1 VTRFIGTDD
10 LSFRSTE
17 RTLLPMPQHVTF
29 DSAFFQEPQHLYQAL
44 RNDGPLHRFTSPTG
58 VTGWMITDYDAA
70 RRVLNDRSV
79 IKTQDTMAGADP
91 SAQPRELSARLR
103 SWLRERTSPWMV
115 SHMLAAEPPDHTR
128 LRGVVQSAFSP
139 AALRALEPAIEQ
151 YATDLITK
159 LDSESGS
166 EPIDL
171 VENYAFALPVQVIC
185 RILGVP
191 ERHMVAIG
199 EASRVLS
206 DVIVADPDDLR
217 RAALTLAKI
226 IYPLMR
232 KRRRHPTDDV
242 LSLLMQANRAKQL
255 SLQEAMSTVALLLIA
270 GHETTVNLIANTTH
284 LLLKDRTALMRLQA
298 GDSRLRDVIEE
309 SLRFEPPLPTT
320 TLRQASVDL
329 DIDGI
334 LISAGDIVM
343 ISLAAANR
351 DPAKFDQPDK
361 FDPARATRGSLAFG
375 HGIHHCIGAPL
386 ARLEA
391 EIALKKL
398 LAAYPD
404 MHLDTD
410 VGDAVWRE
418 SIVFRGLRSLPVRL
432 H

>member
-1 VTRFIGTDD
+1 
-10 LSFRSTE
+10 
-17 RTLLPMPQHVTF
+17 M
-29 DSAFFQEPQHLYQAL
+29 
-44 RNDGPLHRFTSPTG
+44 
-58 VTGWMITDYDAA
+58 
-70 RRVLNDRSV
+70 
-79 IKTQDTMAGADP
+79 
-91 SAQPRELSARLR
+91 
-103 SWLRERTSPWMV
+103 
-115 SHMLAAEPPDHTR
+115 
-128 LRGVVQSAFSP
+128 
-139 AALRALEPAIEQ
+139 
-151 YATDLITK
+151 
-159 LDSESGS
+159 
-166 EPIDL
+166 
-171 VENYAFALPVQVIC
+171 ENYAFALPVQVIC

-191 ERHMVAIG
+191 DRHMGAIG

-232 KRRRHPTDDV
+232 KRRRNPTDDV

-298 GDSRLRDVIEE
+298 GDSCLRDVIEE

-320 TLRQASVDL
+320 TLRQASIDL
-329 DIDGI
+329 DIDGT

-351 DPAKFDQPDK
+351 DPAKFDQPDT

-391 EIALKKL
+391 EIALKRL
-398 LAAYPD
+398 VAAYPD